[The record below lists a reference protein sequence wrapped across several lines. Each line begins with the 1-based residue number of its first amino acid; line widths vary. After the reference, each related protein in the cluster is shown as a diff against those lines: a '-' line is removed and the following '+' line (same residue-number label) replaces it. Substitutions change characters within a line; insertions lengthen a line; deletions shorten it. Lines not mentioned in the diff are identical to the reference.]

1 MASATWIASSRVGV
15 MTRACTRR
23 CAGSIAESIGSANA
37 AVLPVPVCA
46 RPRTSRPDSSSG
58 MVSVWIGVGVSNP
71 DSTRVGSRRSATPSA
86 ANPVAGSSGVALGGG
101 VFGDVFSG
109 FGRVDGRLLG
119 AGVVGGLGDGG
130 VLGGRRVRG
139 ALVGGVGDHVDELD
153 VVIGQD
159 SSVGHRISFR
169 KGTAD
174 T

>member
-1 MASATWIASSRVGV
+1 
-15 MTRACTRR
+15 
-23 CAGSIAESIGSANA
+23 
-37 AVLPVPVCA
+37 
-46 RPRTSRPDSSSG
+46 

-86 ANPVAGSSGVALGGG
+86 ANPVAGSSGVTGSSEASVASAVALA
-101 VFGDVFSG
+101 